1 MNNRSPI
8 SLCMIVRDEALFLEQ
23 CLASVS
29 SVVSEMIIVDTG
41 STDRSVDIA
50 RAYGATVVHMEWQS
64 DFAAARN
71 ESLRHAA
78 QPWVL
83 IMDADEQ
90 WVEGQQSRLFSLL
103 LEASDGVYGFEVEIK
118 SLLGRSG
125 EDSVTDSACRIFRN
139 DTRIRFKGRI
149 HEEAATSILALGAST
164 LRASGLQLLHYG
176 YLDHIVKRKNKSER
190 NFQLIKEA
198 LMQEPDSRIL
208 LYALG
213 TEYFQ
218 LGDYD
223 AAVRILE
230 PLLDKLPT
238 EAGYASDVFLKT
250 IFALREKGELHQAVE
265 KVEEGVSRYPG
276 FADLQELKAVLLM
289 DLGRDD
295 EALGVLTNISRSREY
310 TSVSGAGTYRSSYLT
325 GVVYERK
332 GEGRHACEAYEKAVE
347 ANPDYVPAWQR
358 WIPLAVCSGE
368 LAQVERW
375 IGKRGLTEKAQQVVL
390 QQMLDMQQSVWVL
403 KQKCWLQEAFS
414 KMPWAEAILLAQLGE
429 RRVAA
434 RLLEPWHTHQD
445 MAAEI
450 GIYLQAL
457 CSDAAG
463 RGQLRSGD
471 PDRSVAMEDARWMG
485 KQAEAFIRLG
495 AWAGFGA
502 WLPEVKEPSAV
513 LVQLSPSARIGL
525 LLAPLSVRR
534 QLYSWLQEQKEVDRE
549 MRERTAASEQAYLN
563 RTSEHEP
570 DTARLEVDSSDRAV
584 PTVQLF
590 MRLALRASF
599 KEKEAGLDLPS
610 YEQEAARILK
620 YKPASSIEA
629 AQSGWN
635 ALELFMK
642 QNPQRAEDRFQAAAQ
657 LMLL

>member
-23 CLASVS
+23 CLASVA

-41 STDRSVDIA
+41 STDQSVDIA
-50 RAYGATVVHMEWQS
+50 RQYGATVVHMDWQS

-103 LEASDGVYGFEVEIK
+103 EASDGVYGFEVEIK

-125 EDSVTDSACRIFRN
+125 EESVTDSACRIFRN

-149 HEEAATSILALGAST
+149 HEEAATSILALGANT

-176 YLDHIVKRKNKSER
+176 YLDHIVKQRNKSER
-190 NFQLIKEA
+190 NVQLINEA
-198 LMQEPDSRIL
+198 LLQEPDSRIL
-208 LYALG
+208 QYALG

-218 LGDYD
+218 LGEYD

-230 PLLDKLPT
+230 PLLDGMPP

-265 KVEEGVSRYPG
+265 KAEEGVSRYPG

-295 EALGVLTNISRSREY
+295 EALGVLTNISHSREY
-310 TSVSGAGTYRSSYLT
+310 TSVSGAGTYRSSYLM
-325 GVVYERK
+325 GIVYERM
-332 GEGRHACEAYEKAVE
+332 GEGKRACEAYEKAVE

-375 IGKRGLTEKAQQVVL
+375 TRKRGLTEKAQQVVL
-390 QQMLDMQQSVWVL
+390 QQMLDMQQFVWVS
-403 KQKCWLQEAFS
+403 KQKCWLQEAFI

-445 MAAEI
+445 KAAEI
-450 GIYLQAL
+450 GIYLQVL
-457 CSDAAG
+457 CSDAAD
-463 RGQLRSGD
+463 RGQLRSRDTG
-471 PDRSVAMEDARWMG
+471 RSMAMEDVRWMG
-485 KQAEAFIRLG
+485 KQAEAFIRLR

-502 WLPEVKEPSAV
+502 WLPEVKEASAV

-534 QLYSWLQEQKEVDRE
+534 ELYSLLQEQKEVDRE
-549 MRERTAASEQAYLN
+549 MMERSPVSEAAY
-563 RTSEHEP
+563 TSRPSDHEAAAVQQEE
-570 DTARLEVDSSDRAV
+570 DYSDRGV
-584 PTVQLF
+584 QPVQLF

-599 KEKEAGLDLPS
+599 KEKEAGPALPS
-610 YEQEAARILK
+610 YEQEIAQIQK

-629 AQSGWN
+629 AQYGWN

-642 QNPQRAEDRFQAAAQ
+642 QKSQCAEARFQAAAQ